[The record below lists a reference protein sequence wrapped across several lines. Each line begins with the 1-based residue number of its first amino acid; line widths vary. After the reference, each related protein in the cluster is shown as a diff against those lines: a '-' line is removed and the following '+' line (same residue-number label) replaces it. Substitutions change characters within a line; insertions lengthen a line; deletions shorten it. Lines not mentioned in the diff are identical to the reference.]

1 MKTIKYFILQTV
13 MLSVFLGLFS
23 LPVSA
28 EKQRETISDR
38 LLFLGESTTAHLR
51 SRGVLSGG
59 TSTTQVLAN
68 ESGTL
73 MLNARLLSTRVIEP
87 ISRRSLTIPE
97 AIAVRKPEFL
107 VLSFGLNGISTFSAD
122 PERYIRLYSDLIE
135 TVKNASSETTIVL
148 QTIYPVAK
156 NPTEWKYDQSPGEIN
171 LEIAKLNALLPDLA
185 KQTGAI
191 LIDTA
196 SVLPDADGYLRAEYS
211 ADGIHLTRLG
221 YLEVLNYLEERLGE
235 VLE

>member
-1 MKTIKYFILQTV
+1 MKTIKYFLLQTV
-13 MLSVFLGLFS
+13 LLSVILGLFS

-51 SRGVLSGG
+51 SRGVLAGG

-87 ISRRSLTIPE
+87 ITRQSLTIPE

-107 VLSFGLNGISTFSAD
+107 VLSFGLNGIATFSAN
-122 PERYIRLYSDLIE
+122 PGRYTELYASLIAAAQNASPE
-135 TVKNASSETTIVL
+135 TVIVL

-171 LEIAKLNALLPDLA
+171 LEIAKLNALLPALA
-185 KQTGAI
+185 KQTGSI

-221 YLEVLNYLEERLGE
+221 YLEVLNYLEEKLEE